1 MGIAADIIIIVL
13 ASLVGGLVAKHF
25 RQPLI
30 LGYILAGIVIGPH
43 TGGITVSNVH
53 DIEKLAQ
60 IGVALLLFALGM
72 EYSLKEL
79 KPVRR
84 IALVGTPF
92 QILLTIGFGFA
103 IGSWQGWDWQSS
115 LWFGTLIS
123 LSSTMVVLKT
133 LMSQGWMG
141 TLSSRVMIGMLIVQ
155 DLAVVPMMIILPQL
169 SHPET
174 GLPLVALSILKA
186 AAFLLLMIFL
196 GTQLI
201 PRLLRRIAG
210 WNSRELFLLS
220 VIAMGLGIG
229 YGTYLFGLSFA
240 FGAFIAGMVLSE
252 SDYGH
257 QALSEIIPLRD
268 IFGLLFFASVGMLLD
283 PSFLFVHFKTILL
296 LIVLVIVGKG
306 LIFAVLSRLFSYRNV
321 VPLAVGLGLFQVGE
335 FSFVLAQVGLN
346 THSISAE
353 LYSLVLTLAVATMV
367 LTPFISNLTSPIYSL
382 FRARSKQEPLQT
394 INLPE
399 SGLSNHVVIAG
410 GGQVGQ
416 NIAKILDRF
425 GVNFVVIEL
434 DSRRF
439 EQLKTL
445 NFPAIFGDASQ
456 AVVLEAPQI
465 RQAKMLLITV
475 PSAVVSQ
482 TVAAQAH
489 AMHPDLKIVARAISI
504 DHMKELHS
512 RGVYE
517 VVQPEFEASLEFT
530 RQALLHFK
538 IPPDKV
544 QQFLD
549 AVRYELYAPLYDADS
564 SYRTLSQLQNA
575 SRLLD
580 LNWLPLPEESPLA
593 GHSIEELRIRSI
605 TGVSIVA
612 VIRETA
618 LYPNPAP
625 DFTFR
630 DHDLI
635 GVLGDSAQ
643 LQNFE
648 GWIQRSPT
656 DLTVREGAL

>member
-382 FRARSKQEPLQT
+382 FRARSKREPLQT

>member
-1 MGIAADIIIIVL
+1 
-13 ASLVGGLVAKHF
+13 
-25 RQPLI
+25 
-30 LGYILAGIVIGPH
+30 
-43 TGGITVSNVH
+43 
-53 DIEKLAQ
+53 
-60 IGVALLLFALGM
+60 
-72 EYSLKEL
+72 
-79 KPVRR
+79 
-84 IALVGTPF
+84 
-92 QILLTIGFGFA
+92 
-103 IGSWQGWDWQSS
+103 
-115 LWFGTLIS
+115 
-123 LSSTMVVLKT
+123 
-133 LMSQGWMG
+133 
-141 TLSSRVMIGMLIVQ
+141 MLIVQ

-549 AVRYELYAPLYDADS
+549 AVRYELYAPLYDADI

>member
-489 AMHPDLKIVARAISI
+489 AIRPDLKTMARAVSI
-504 DHMKELHS
+504 EHMKALHS

-530 RQALLHFK
+530 RQALLQFK
-538 IPPDKV
+538 IPPDKI
-544 QQFLD
+544 QQFMD
-549 AVRYELYAPLYDADS
+549 TVRYELYAPLYDADS
-564 SYRTLSQLQNA
+564 SYRTLSQLQSA
-575 SRLLD
+575 SRLLE
-580 LNWLPLPEESPLA
+580 LSWLSLPRESPLI
-593 GHSIEELRIRSI
+593 GHSIEELQIRTI
-605 TGVSIVA
+605 TGVSVVA
-612 VIRETA
+612 VIREAT
-618 LYPNPAP
+618 LCPNPAP

-630 DHDLI
+630 DNDLV
-635 GVLGDSAQ
+635 GVLGDSPQ
-643 LQNFE
+643 LQTFE
-648 GWIQRSPT
+648 EWLKRNP
-656 DLTVREGAL
+656 A